1 MKALC
6 WTSMVLDTNKM
17 NKSQVKTMQ
26 LFIANTASSLVKILH
41 VYTLII
47 SLFHTLLKNYSNL
60 TYLSH
65 HNNL

>member
-26 LFIANTASSLVKILH
+26 LFIANVASFLVKILH

-60 TYLSH
+60 TYLSD